1 MAAAAVA
8 QQSHR
13 SEKPLNRRVA
23 PLVGA
28 SLGVSVARLSCK
40 SVCAYLT
47 GKTGRSMMNRF
58 SMSLKTTKGS
68 ESLLA
73 KITNIYV

>member
-58 SMSLKTTKGS
+58 LMSLKTTKGS